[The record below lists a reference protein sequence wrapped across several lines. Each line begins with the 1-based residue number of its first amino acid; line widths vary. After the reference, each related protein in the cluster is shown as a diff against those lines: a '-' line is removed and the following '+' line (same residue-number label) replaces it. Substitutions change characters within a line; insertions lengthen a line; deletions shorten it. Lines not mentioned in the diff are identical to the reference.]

1 MASYI
6 LYLFPFTLRIIIL
19 KENHKIKFPPFMLKR
34 LGYIYYIL
42 SFFVLFS
49 VLHILYPQ
57 AAHRRKMPARCND
70 RVYYN
75 HFRVITITIPVLLR
89 LDR

>member
-6 LYLFPFTLRIIIL
+6 LHFFPFTMRIIIL

-57 AAHRRKMPARCND
+57 AAHRRKMPARCSD

-75 HFRVITITIPVLLR
+75 HFRAITITIPVLLR